1 MALENFRAQ
10 KIIWDRANK
19 KIFEKI
25 ETNSGD
31 SNGRKLVVQV
41 INQETTENLSGTTL
55 SLGWKHRNG
64 AKGLDTFNAVDASK
78 GIFEIYYTTEML
90 SNIGNIEASL
100 VLIDSTGR
108 IESSAFTISVRPSTV
123 DDESIE
129 SENSFTALTEAL
141 VKVNDFDARLAQ
153 KADKS
158 EIGAPTQEQVNAWL
172 EANPDATTTVSDG
185 AITTIKLANKAVSN
199 DKLNPTYNEKGAI
212 SSGSLN
218 DLLETGTY
226 LVTAAVT
233 DNPLGAVGSFLIVET
248 GATGIVVQYV
258 TRLNISNDLYFRTAR
273 TVSGT
278 TTFHDWQKVSFS
290 QNSQLPS
297 GTDLNTIYKSGDYLL
312 NRAPINAPSG
322 FGVSMLKV
330 TNVSN
335 WVTQTISRAANPDD
349 IYIRSFYLSSGVA
362 SSISHWVSVGRD
374 LVNRQLTTGEDLN
387 TVLAEGTY
395 LALGSNLNI
404 PTGAGAGLLVVKRQG
419 LWINQEYTSVSDP
432 NLSFKRTTNESGTI
446 RSNWEQIVTKSTL
459 AGSASLGLAG
469 KTVVNFGDSI
479 FGNVRGA
486 SSVSQAIADNSGAEV
501 INVAFGGSFASQRP
515 DADWNEMTFYKLSE
529 AISSGDFSSLN
540 REAVRTLRDYFGGH
554 IDTLMAINWE
564 NIDIITLAYGTN
576 DFTGYKTLDNT
587 NDKFDVDT
595 YGGALRYG
603 LRNIM
608 TAYPHLKVLIIT
620 PIYRYY
626 LDEEGN
632 FIEDSDTRTES
643 GGSFRSFVEK
653 AMEVAEEFKVPYLNA
668 HDKLGINRYNKDIYY
683 NAPDTTHPNP
693 TGNKKYGELIARKLI
708 AGS

>member
-1 MALENFRAQ
+1 MLENFRAQ

-19 KIFEKI
+19 KIFEKL
-25 ETNSGD
+25 EANSGD

-41 INQETTENLSGTTL
+41 INQEVSENLSGTTL

-64 AKGLDTFNAVDASK
+64 AKGLDAFNLIDASK

-90 SNIGNIEASL
+90 SNVGNIEASL
-100 VLIDSTGR
+100 ILIDSTGR
-108 IESSAFTISVRPSTV
+108 IESNAFTISVRPSTV
-123 DDESIE
+123 DDEAVE

-141 VKVNDFDARLAQ
+141 VKVNDFESQLAQ

-172 EANPDATTTVSDG
+172 EANPDATTTVRDG

-258 TRLNISNDLYFRTAR
+258 TRLNTSDDLYFRTLR
-273 TVSGT
+273 MVSGV
-278 TTFHDWQKVSFS
+278 TTFYDWRKVNFS
-290 QNSQLPS
+290 ENTQLLA
-297 GTDLNTIYKSGDYLL
+297 GTDLNTVTASGDYLL
-312 NRAPINAPSG
+312 SGSPINAPSG
-322 FGVSMLKV
+322 LGVSMLKV
-330 TNVSN
+330 MNVNN
-335 WVTQTISRAANPDD
+335 WVTQTISKAANPNEL
-349 IYIRSFYLSSGVA
+349 YIRSFYISSGVA
-362 SSISHWVSVGRD
+362 SSISQWASIGRD
-374 LVNRQLTTGEDLN
+374 LINRQLTTGEDLN

-395 LALGSNLNI
+395 LALASNPNV
-404 PTGAGAGLLVVKRQG
+404 PSGAGAGLLVVKRQG
-419 LWINQEYTSVSDP
+419 LWIIQDYTSVTDP
-432 NLSFKRTTNESGTI
+432 NLSFKRTTNESGSI

-459 AGSASLGLAG
+459 ASSASLGLAG

-501 INVAFGGSFASQRP
+501 LNVAFGGAFASQRP
-515 DADWNEMTFYKLSE
+515 DADWNEMTFYKLSDCV
-529 AISSGDFSSLN
+529 SSGDYSSLN
-540 REAVRTLRDYFGGH
+540 REQVRSLRNYFGEH
-554 IDTLMAINWE
+554 IDKLMSINW
-564 NIDIITLAYGTN
+564 NDVDIITLAYGTN

-632 FIEDSDTRTES
+632 FIEDSDTRTET
-643 GGSFRSFVEK
+643 GGSFKDFVEK
-653 AMEVAEEFKVPYLNA
+653 AMEIAQEFKVPYLNA
-668 HDKLGINRYNKDIYY
+668 HDKLGINRYNKDIYF